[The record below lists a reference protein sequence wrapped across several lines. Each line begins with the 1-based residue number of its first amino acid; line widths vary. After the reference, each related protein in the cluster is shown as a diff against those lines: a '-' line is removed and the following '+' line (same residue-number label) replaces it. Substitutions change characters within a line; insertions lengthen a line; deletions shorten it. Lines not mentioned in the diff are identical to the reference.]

1 MTTLDFT
8 GDAVAGAHPPT
19 RFEGGRSKRVD
30 MYRRLDIPTIIAAS
44 TTMTSNG
51 YIASDDIIQAIHVP
65 IGFWFEGALIRIIT
79 SCTTS
84 VNVEVGLAGG
94 AEAIA
99 SFDVDGSAGV
109 SAATLTGATWNHGK
123 YFAAADTIDVEFIT
137 ANCVI
142 GLLELFVWGTQLVLG
157 LTTDF
162 TTGA

>member
-1 MTTLDFT
+1 MATLDFT

-30 MYRRLDIPTIIAAS
+30 MYRRLKISDIIAADA
-44 TTMTSNG
+44 TMTTNG
-51 YIASDDIIQAIHVP
+51 YITANDVIEAIHAP

-79 SCTTS
+79 SCTAS
-84 VNVEVGLAGG
+84 VNVEVGLDGG

-99 SFDVDGSAGV
+99 SFDVDGSAG
-109 SAATLTGATWNHGK
+109 AAKATATGDTWAHGK
-123 YFAAADTIDVEFIT
+123 YFAAADTIDVQFIT
-137 ANCVI
+137 ANCVV
-142 GLLELFVWGTQLVLG
+142 GELELFVWGTQLVLG